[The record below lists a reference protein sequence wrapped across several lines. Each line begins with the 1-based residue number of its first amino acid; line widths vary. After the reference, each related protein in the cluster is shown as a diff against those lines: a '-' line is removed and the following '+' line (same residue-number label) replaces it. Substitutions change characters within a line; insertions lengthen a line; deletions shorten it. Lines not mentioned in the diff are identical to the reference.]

1 MLLLLSLW
9 LSATPGQVVLPGAT
23 GLGVPPVVALETGDL
38 IFHRSASRQ
47 SRAIQLATH
56 SPWSHVGVVFVGPKQ
71 TVVLEA
77 SATVRFTPLS
87 SFLARGQGGHYQVW
101 RRGDRPSG
109 LRPAEAE
116 RLWKEARRTVG
127 VTYDW
132 AFGWDDQRL
141 YCSELAHKLYQR
153 AFGMTLVEP
162 RPLSEYDLGHPAV
175 QAKLQERYGDQLPL
189 EEPVVAPADLLLA
202 PGLVMVAEG

>member
-1 MLLLLSLW
+1 MLLLLSLM
-9 LSATPGQVVLPGAT
+9 LSATPGPIGSKSEGAAA
-23 GLGVPPVVALETGDL
+23 LPPVVLETGDL

-47 SRAIQLATH
+47 SQAIQLATH

-71 TVVLEA
+71 ILVLEA
-77 SATVRFTPLS
+77 STTVRFTPLS
-87 SFLARGQGGHYQVW
+87 TFVARGQGGHYQVW
-101 RRGDRPSG
+101 RRADRATG
-109 LRPAEAE
+109 LRPKEVE
-116 RLWKEARRTVG
+116 RLWKEGRRTVG
-127 VTYDW
+127 ITYDW

-162 RPLSEYDLGHPAV
+162 RPLSEYDLTHPAV
-175 QAKLQERYGDQLPL
+175 QAKLQERYGDDLPL
-189 EEPVVAPADLLLA
+189 EEPVVAPADLLTA